1 MQSILAVEHLSKQ
14 FGAVTAV
21 DDLSFSIQPGD
32 VYAFLGQNG
41 AGKSTTMRMILGLIH
56 PTAGK
61 VFINGEEF
69 HSGRRHLL
77 RHIGAII
84 ERPDLYGYLSGW
96 DNLKIMARMSGQ
108 KIPDSRLEELL
119 ELVHLKGRERDKVK
133 GYSQGMKQR
142 LGIAIT
148 MVHNPA
154 LLILDEPTNGLDP
167 QGIADMR
174 NLIQHLSRE
183 HGKTILISSH
193 LLSEV
198 QQIATSMLIVHKGR
212 KVAEGRV
219 EELLHPAD
227 SLIDLRFE
235 ENESLMRYLQDSRWK
250 EQIRTASPT
259 QVVFRMAPAEAPA
272 LAQLVVQQGGRIA
285 SLQTRHSLED
295 LFISLTQDAATPPR
309 TV

>member
-69 HSGRRHLL
+69 TPGRRQLL
-77 RHIGAII
+77 QHIGAII

-96 DNLKIMARMSGQ
+96 DNLKIMARMSGK
-108 KIPDSRLEELL
+108 KIPKARLEEML
-119 ELVHLKGRERDKVK
+119 ELVHLKGREHDKVK

-142 LGIAIT
+142 LGIAIA

-174 NLIQHLSRE
+174 NLILHLSRD

-198 QQIATSMLIVHKGR
+198 QQIASSMLIVHKGR

-219 EELLHPAD
+219 EELMHPSD
-227 SLIDLRFE
+227 SLVDLRFE
-235 ENESLMRYLQDSRWK
+235 ENEALLRYLQESRWK
-250 EQIRTASPT
+250 ESIRSTGAG
-259 QVVFRMAPAEAPA
+259 QVIFNLKPEEVPA
-272 LAQLVVQQGGRIA
+272 LAQVVVAQGGRIL

-295 LFISLTQDAATPPR
+295 LFISLTQDAATTSR